1 MRCSSSPDWRWPRA
15 GWREQDFAPGYWA
28 YTFGVATLGQG
39 LMLMARTWP
48 ERVLEAVA
56 GDGVRRH
63 AAAGAVRGGRFAAP
77 AGASGSYFPAAP
89 TPVAAAPAAD
99 RGGSVVKTRGAGPV
113 PRRAVAGRLRADGRF
128 RRSEHLR
135 RSPDQGYRLVTVGT
149 APYPIRA
156 SNGQQLGADHQL
168 DDAGADFAD
177 FADFDIGAGGGRP
190 RTGRCEADNP
200 AAVRVAAQDAAQTVP
215 RYGSI
220 CTGAFLLGRAGLL
233 DGKQATTHWSD
244 ATRLAAQFPLAQ
256 VEHDRIHVRDGALVT
271 SAGVTAGID
280 LALAL
285 VAEDHG
291 PAVALAVAKRLLVL
305 AQRQGGQ
312 SQFSPYLSEAVA
324 PDALASVIQRYVMDH
339 LAESLSVEHLA
350 DVAGMSA
357 RNFARQF
364 VKEMAVT
371 PAEFVQRARIDAARN
386 LLEGGE
392 LALKTI
398 AYRCGFGSAARMRL
412 VFSQRFGVTPNQYRD
427 SFRRVD

>member
-1 MRCSSSPDWRWPRA
+1 VKTLALVLFPGVQSLDVSGPMDVFA
-15 GWREQDFAPGYWA
+15 EANAFVAPG
-28 YTFGVATLGQG
+28 
-39 LMLMARTWP
+39 
-48 ERVLEAVA
+48 
-56 GDGVRRH
+56 
-63 AAAGAVRGGRFAAP
+63 RG
-77 AGASGSYFPAAP
+77 Y
-89 TPVAAAPAAD
+89 
-99 RGGSVVKTRGAGPV
+99 K
-113 PRRAVAGRLRADGRF
+113 
-128 RRSEHLR
+128 
-135 RSPDQGYRLVTVGT
+135 LVTVGT

-156 SNGQQLGADHQL
+156 SNGQRLGADHSL
-168 DDAGADFAD
+168 DDAGVD
-177 FADFDIGAGGGRP
+177 FADFDIVLVAGGP
-190 RTGRCEADNP
+190 NLPHEADNP
-200 AAVRVAAQDAAQTVP
+200 QLSAWLRKAARTVP

-233 DGKQATTHWSD
+233 DGKKATTHWSD
-244 ATRLAAQFPLAQ
+244 AAQLAAQFPLAKI
-256 VEHDRIHVRDGALVT
+256 EHDRIHVRDGALVT

-291 PAVALAVAKRLLVL
+291 PAVAVAVAKRLLVL

-312 SQFSPYLSEAVA
+312 SQFSPYLSDATA

-350 DVAGMSA
+350 EVAGMSA

-412 VFSQRFGVTPNQYRD
+412 VFSQRFGITPNQYRD

>member
-1 MRCSSSPDWRWPRA
+1 MKTVALLLFPGVQSLDVSGPMDV
-15 GWREQDFAPGYWA
+15 FA
-28 YTFGVATLGQG
+28 
-39 LMLMARTWP
+39 
-48 ERVLEAVA
+48 EANSFLA
-56 GDGVRRH
+56 
-63 AAAGAVRGGRFAAP
+63 
-77 AGASGSYFPAAP
+77 
-89 TPVAAAPAAD
+89 
-99 RGGSVVKTRGAGPV
+99 
-113 PRRAVAGRLRADGRF
+113 
-128 RRSEHLR
+128 
-135 RSPDQGYRLVTVGT
+135 PDQGYRLVTVGT

-156 SNGQQLGADHQL
+156 SNGQRLGADHGL
-168 DDAGADFAD
+168 DDAAACFAE
-177 FADFDIGAGGGRP
+177 FDTVLVAGGP
-190 RTGRCEADNP
+190 ELALQADNP
-200 AAVRVAAQDAAQTVP
+200 QLSGWLRKMAQGVP

-233 DGKQATTHWSD
+233 DGKRVTTHWSD

-291 PAVALAVAKRLLVL
+291 PAVALAAAKRLLVL

-312 SQFSPYLSEAVA
+312 SQFSPYLSEARA
-324 PDALASVIQRYVMDH
+324 PDALATLIQRYVMEH

-364 VKEMAVT
+364 VREMAVT

-386 LLEGGE
+386 LLEGSE
-392 LALKTI
+392 LALKTV
-398 AYRCGFGSAARMRL
+398 AWRCGFGSAARMRL
-412 VFSQRFGVTPNQYRD
+412 VFSQRFGVTPAQYRD
-427 SFRRVD
+427 SFRLCHN